1 MNHPFP
7 RSTLL
12 YCWFIQVIQ
21 YQSSK
26 MLIFT
31 HSNLLPFQ
39 HLEEPTCLVVH
50 LVDMEAQHSVRS
62 LWTFQPYQKHPPL
75 SMSCTCVKKKK
86 KKKIAMENVSVS
98 KIESRRNKIIKNNT
112 NVQRT
117 FIICRIWFMICLWNE
132 MNNWYHLP
140 VCCWCCLLHAQS
152 NSIKRSTIQVHSCN
166 VQAIVRCY

>member
-1 MNHPFP
+1 
-7 RSTLL
+7 
-12 YCWFIQVIQ
+12 
-21 YQSSK
+21 

-39 HLEEPTCLVVH
+39 HLGEPTCLVVH
-50 LVDMEAQHSVRS
+50 LVDMEAQHSVHN
-62 LWTFQPYQKHPPL
+62 LWTSQSYSKHHSL
-75 SMSCTCVKKKK
+75 SMSCTCVTKKKCNGK
-86 KKKIAMENVSVS
+86 HVS

-117 FIICRIWFMICLWNE
+117 FIICRIWFMICHWNE

-140 VCCWCCLLHAQS
+140 ICCWCCFLHTQS

-166 VQAIVRCY
+166 EQAIVWCC